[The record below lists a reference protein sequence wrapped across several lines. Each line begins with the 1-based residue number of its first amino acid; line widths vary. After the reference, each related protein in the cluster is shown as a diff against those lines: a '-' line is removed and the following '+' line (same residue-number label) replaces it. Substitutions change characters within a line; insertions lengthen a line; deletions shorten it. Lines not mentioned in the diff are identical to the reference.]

1 MLGVAHRIG
10 QELCYWILP
19 ASGVPIARMTV
30 HPFSDEDRRDPAIK
44 ERARTYDEAVKA
56 KLNGERTEAAQ
67 EPESIW
73 DQDGEDLSSNNDDDD
88 GFEPYEHKVEMP
100 EADDFTPETCDKYI
114 AAQVLLPK
122 GDTMQCA

>member
-44 ERARTYDEAVKA
+44 ERVQTYDEAVKD
-56 KLNGERTEAAQ
+56 KLDGKIIKAAQ
-67 EPESIW
+67 EPDSI
-73 DQDGEDLSSNNDDDD
+73 
-88 GFEPYEHKVEMP
+88 
-100 EADDFTPETCDKYI
+100 
-114 AAQVLLPK
+114 
-122 GDTMQCA
+122 